1 MLQEVID
8 TAGAPSISAT
18 SVFQGN
24 ACGVSERHGGAKS
37 AENHMKCEAL
47 GFSLLPITLAVSLT
61 AIGCKTDKVNADS
74 EAPPPAKVISGVDVS
89 FFAVD
94 HPEWYPIVTATE
106 YQAPSQLSVTGTVFP
121 DIARTVP
128 VISLASGRI
137 VDIRARLGDTVKKGQ
152 LLLRIRSDDI
162 SGGFDAY
169 RKAISDELLARKQLD
184 RAKLLYEHGAIA
196 LGDLEVA
203 QDSEDDAKTTLD
215 TTTEHLRLL
224 GSDPDNPKGIVDIFA
239 PVSGVITDQEV
250 TNAASVQAYSTPS
263 PFTISDLTTVWIVCD
278 VYENDMASVRVGQ
291 RADIKLNAYPD
302 KVLKGTISNIGSILD
317 PNIRTTKVRIE
328 VANPGEMMRPGMFA
342 SATLFGKGKQNY
354 AAVQASAIVHL
365 HDRDWVYTP
374 VGEKFKRIEVVGGEQ
389 LPNGLQVILSG
400 LQPGQQ
406 VVTNAINLQNVI
418 DNE

>member
-1 MLQEVID
+1 MV
-8 TAGAPSISAT
+8 
-18 SVFQGN
+18 
-24 ACGVSERHGGAKS
+24 ERHKETGIIMKS
-37 AENHMKCEAL
+37 KAVGFAL
-47 GFSLLPITLAVSLT
+47 LLTVLIATLVIS
-61 AIGCKTDKVNADS
+61 GCKSDKDVAAA
-74 EAPPPAKVISGVDVS
+74 EAPPAAKVISGVDVT
-89 FFAVD
+89 FFAVE

-106 YQAPSQLSVTGTVFP
+106 YQAPSQLSVTGNVFP

-137 VDIRARLGDTVKKGQ
+137 VDIRARLGDSVKKGQ
-152 LLLRIRSDDI
+152 LLLRVRSDDI

-169 RKAISDELLARKQLD
+169 RKAVSDELLARKQLD
-184 RAKLLYEHGAIA
+184 RAKVLYEHGAIA

-203 QDSEDDAKTTLD
+203 QDTEDDAKTTLD
-215 TTTEHLRLL
+215 TATEHLRLL
-224 GSDPDNPKGIVDIFA
+224 GSDPDNPKGIVDITA

-250 TNAASVQAYSTPS
+250 TNGAVVQAYSTPN

-278 VYENDMASVRVGQ
+278 VYENDMANVRVGE
-291 RADIKLNAYPD
+291 ATDIKLNAYPN

-317 PNIRTTKVRIE
+317 PNIRTAKVRIE

-342 SATLFGKGKQNY
+342 TATLFGKEKQTY
-354 AAVQASAIVHL
+354 AAVPASAIVHL
-365 HDRDWVYTP
+365 HDRDWVFVP
-374 VGEKFKRIEVVGGEQ
+374 AQEKFKRIQVVSGEQ
-389 LPNGLQVILSG
+389 LPNNMQEILSG

>member
-1 MLQEVID
+1 MKSKVIGY
-8 TAGAPSISAT
+8 A
-18 SVFQGN
+18 
-24 ACGVSERHGGAKS
+24 
-37 AENHMKCEAL
+37 
-47 GFSLLPITLAVSLT
+47 LLPTVLSASLAMN
-61 AIGCKTDKVNADS
+61 GCKSDKVKADD

-94 HPEWYPIVTATE
+94 HPELYPIVKATE

-137 VDIRARLGDTVKKGQ
+137 VDIRARLGDAVKKGQ
-152 LLLRIRSDDI
+152 LLLRVRSDDI

-184 RAKLLYEHGAIA
+184 RAKLLYDHGAIA
-196 LGDLEVA
+196 QGDLEVA
-203 QDSEDDAKTTLD
+203 QDNEDDAKTTLD
-215 TTTEHLRLL
+215 TATEHLRLL
-224 GSDPDNPKGIVDIFA
+224 GSDPNDPKGMVDITA

-250 TNAASVQAYSTPS
+250 TSGAVVQAYSTPN

-278 VYENDMASVRVGQ
+278 VYENDMASVRVGEP
-291 RADIKLNAYPD
+291 AEIKLNAYPD

-317 PNIRTTKVRIE
+317 PNIRTAKVRIE

-342 SATLFGKGKQNY
+342 SATLFGKGKQTY
-354 AAVQASAIVHL
+354 AAVPASAIVHL
-365 HDRDWVYTP
+365 HDRDWVFIP
-374 VGEKFKRIEVVGGEQ
+374 AQEKFKRIEVVSGEQ
-389 LPNGLQVILSG
+389 LQNNMQEVLSG

-406 VVTNAINLQNVI
+406 VVTNAINLENAI

>member
-1 MLQEVID
+1 MKKSNVVSGLMLM
-8 TAGAPSISAT
+8 AMAA
-18 SVFQGN
+18 
-24 ACGVSERHGGAKS
+24 
-37 AENHMKCEAL
+37 
-47 GFSLLPITLAVSLT
+47 SLT
-61 AIGCKTDKVNADS
+61 LGGCKSDKVNADA
-74 EAPPPAKVISGVDVS
+74 EAPPPAKVVSGVDVS

-94 HPEWYPIVTATE
+94 HPEQYPIATSTE

-137 VDIRARLGDTVKKGQ
+137 VDIRARLGDAVKKGQ
-152 LLLRIRSDDI
+152 LLLRVRSDDI

-184 RAKLLYEHGAIA
+184 RAKILYEHGAIA

-203 QDSEDDAKTTLD
+203 QDAEDDAKTTLD
-215 TTTEHLRLL
+215 TATEHLHLL
-224 GSDPDNPKGIVDIFA
+224 GSDPDNPKGIVDIVA
-239 PVSGVITDQEV
+239 PTSGVITDQEV
-250 TNAASVQAYSTPS
+250 TNGAAVQAYSTPN

-278 VYENDMASVRVGQ
+278 VYENDMASVRVGEP
-291 RADIKLNAYPD
+291 AEIKLNAYPN

-317 PNIRTTKVRIE
+317 PNIRTAKVRIE

-342 SATLFGKGKQNY
+342 SVTLFGKGKQNY

-374 VGEKFKRIEVVGGEQ
+374 ADGKFKRIEVVSGEQ
-389 LPNGLQVILSG
+389 LPNNMQVIVSG

>member
-1 MLQEVID
+1 MRIKTLEFGLLSAVI
-8 TAGAPSISAT
+8 GACFAMS
-18 SVFQGN
+18 
-24 ACGVSERHGGAKS
+24 
-37 AENHMKCEAL
+37 
-47 GFSLLPITLAVSLT
+47 
-61 AIGCKTDKVNADS
+61 GCKGDRVDAAA
-74 EAPPPAKVISGVDVS
+74 EAPPPAKVVSGVDVS
-89 FFAVD
+89 SFAVE
-94 HPEWYPIVTATE
+94 HPELYPIAKATE

-152 LLLRIRSDDI
+152 LLLRVRSDDI

-169 RKAISDELLARKQLD
+169 RKAIADELLARKQFD
-184 RAKLLYEHGAIA
+184 RAKDLYEHGAISQ
-196 LGDLEVA
+196 GDLEIA
-203 QDSEDDAKTTLD
+203 QDTEDDARTTLD

-224 GSDPDNPKGIVDIFA
+224 GSDPDNPKGIVDIHA

-250 TNAASVQAYSTPS
+250 AIGAAVQAYSAPN
-263 PFTISDLTTVWIVCD
+263 PFTISDLSTVWIVCD
-278 VYENDMASVRVGQ
+278 VYESDMADVRVGEPTE
-291 RADIKLNAYPD
+291 IKLNAYPD

-317 PNIRTTKVRIE
+317 PSIRTAKVRIE

-342 SATLFGKGKQNY
+342 TAALFGKEKRTY
-354 AAVQASAIVHL
+354 AAVPASAIVHL
-365 HDRDWVYTP
+365 HDRDWVFVP
-374 VGEKFKRIEVVGGEQ
+374 AQAKFERIQIVSGDQ
-389 LPNGLQVILSG
+389 LPNNMQEVLSG